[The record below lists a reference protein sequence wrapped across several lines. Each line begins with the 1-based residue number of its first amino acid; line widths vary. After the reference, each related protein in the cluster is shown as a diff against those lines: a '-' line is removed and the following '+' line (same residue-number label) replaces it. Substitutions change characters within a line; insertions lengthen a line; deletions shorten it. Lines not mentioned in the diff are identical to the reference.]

1 MQKSIEKKP
10 VSDHTLFEQQNST
23 ANKATAAGMI
33 RHEIFGVPGFQHLN
47 WLVPYHSDVPEVY
60 FILMSMALG
69 RVPQSEGWRS
79 AASAC
84 EEETGLATNSIFF
97 CFLFV
102 KKIIDLPGGQIND
115 PSSGKHYS
123 LLFLPETPLSP
134 SRTLE
139 RLFELTRR
147 PSRALD

>member
-1 MQKSIEKKP
+1 MHTRGEGGSKKVEILHTYYVHSPILGKYQSFVDLNWFSQVCRKVSKKNP

-23 ANKATAAGMI
+23 ANKANAAGKI

-79 AASAC
+79 AAAAC
-84 EEETGLATNSIFF
+84 EEETSLATNSIF
-97 CFLFV
+97 C
-102 KKIIDLPGGQIND
+102 KK
-115 PSSGKHYS
+115 K
-123 LLFLPETPLSP
+123 
-134 SRTLE
+134 
-139 RLFELTRR
+139 
-147 PSRALD
+147 

>member
-23 ANKATAAGMI
+23 ANKANAAGKI

-79 AASAC
+79 AAAAC
-84 EEETGLATNSIFF
+84 EEETGLPTNSIFL

-102 KKIIDLPGGQIND
+102 KN
-115 PSSGKHYS
+115 HR
-123 LLFLPETPLSP
+123 FAW
-134 SRTLE
+134 
-139 RLFELTRR
+139 
-147 PSRALD
+147 RAN

>member
-1 MQKSIEKKP
+1 MCRKVSRKNLFK

-23 ANKATAAGMI
+23 ANKATAAGKI

-79 AASAC
+79 AAAAC
-84 EEETGLATNSIFF
+84 EEETGLPTNSIFF

-102 KKIIDLPGGQIND
+102 KN
-115 PSSGKHYS
+115 HR
-123 LLFLPETPLSP
+123 FAW
-134 SRTLE
+134 
-139 RLFELTRR
+139 
-147 PSRALD
+147 RAN